1 MKRVML
7 LAAVLLLSGC
17 GIPAT
22 GVIQSGEPATGV
34 TPAGPV
40 LYFVI
45 DGHLV
50 PTSPPVATPT
60 DTGATVKLL
69 LSGPDLRERRLGMT
83 TALYDVPAPAIS
95 VNGAEVTL
103 QLSAGTRP
111 LPAIAIR
118 QLICTVAAARLT
130 ADPDT
135 AATGVTVVVAAPD
148 GQFTKG
154 SSDSCVI
161 LRPTPVPS
169 ATAGR

>member
-22 GVIQSGEPATGV
+22 GVIQSGDPATGV
-34 TPAGPV
+34 TPVGPV

-50 PTSPPVATPT
+50 PTSSPTATPT
-60 DTGATVKLL
+60 DTGAAVKLL
-69 LSGPDLRERRLGMT
+69 LSGPDMRERRLGMT
-83 TALYDVPAPAIS
+83 TALSDVPAPAVT

-103 QLSAGTRP
+103 QLPTGTRP
-111 LPAIAIR
+111 LPSIALR
-118 QLICTVAAARLT
+118 QLICTAAAARL

-135 AATGVTVVVAAPD
+135 TAPGV
-148 GQFTKG
+148 
-154 SSDSCVI
+154 
-161 LRPTPVPS
+161 
-169 ATAGR
+169 